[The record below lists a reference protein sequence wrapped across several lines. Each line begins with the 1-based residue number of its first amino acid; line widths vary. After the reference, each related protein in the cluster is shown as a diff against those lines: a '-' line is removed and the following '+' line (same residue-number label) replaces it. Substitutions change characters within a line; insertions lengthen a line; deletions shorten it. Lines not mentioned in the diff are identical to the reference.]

1 MVDRYCRSPFSARFL
16 SFRGGGDSPDFSP
29 EGGRGRRKC
38 VPITITKLPSFRKLL
53 FSFFFLREVAVCVPF
68 RPGEP
73 SFGLRGSYK
82 NQREE
87 EEEGIWRDKSLAI
100 FFVFFSFF
108 SIESLKKRHA
118 GNRAWHLFWF
128 FLPISFFPQPVFFP
142 GTHE

>member
-29 EGGRGRRKC
+29 EGGRGRGRRKC

-53 FSFFFLREVAVCVPF
+53 FSFFLREVAVCVPF

-73 SFGLRGSYK
+73 SFGLGGSYK

-100 FFVFFSFF
+100 FFSFF
-108 SIESLKKRHA
+108 LFFQLK
-118 GNRAWHLFWF
+118 
-128 FLPISFFPQPVFFP
+128 V
-142 GTHE
+142 